1 MKILTALNNNNLV
14 NQLKKEFKYSRKY
27 MLIHKDIIYKE
38 GVIEYLKT
46 NKDVNLIVLNTSIDG
61 EIDVYD
67 LIKKILE
74 ANKYIEIITII
85 QKDKVELRK
94 FLSSYNI
101 NKVLVEGNFTLD
113 DLIILITNNKNIKQ
127 KLIEK
132 EIEELRQLVFNKDK
146 KTIKNQI
153 KNKIKK
159 IKENRNKREKIKKEK
174 IKDKTIKQ
182 KERKSKNKNKIYFT
196 LSEDIQKYN
205 IDSIEIIVNIRK

>member
-27 MLIHKDIIYKE
+27 MLVHKDIIYKE

-74 ANKYIEIITII
+74 INKYIEIIIII

-196 LSEDIQKYN
+196 VSEDIQKYN